1 MSSTCADARSAERSS
16 GLPQGAARAARDVRR
31 PPRVGPCR
39 ARVLGA
45 RRTDVVPPPRPSCA
59 RPPSDPATTRPI
71 YSRCGP
77 RTAGGT
83 TSPAPSSSARPA
95 QREPRGPPGLNRSSG
110 RTTIAGSSRRVLVA
124 LTLPAAW
131 LADNGRAGLRSTMTC
146 AVWRAARTR
155 GGFRCRSGVGHL
167 VFAFGMFS
175 VFRSLAVVLHSYLP
189 ARWPPPVRKGGGRAW
204 ARARQW
210 EGISSED
217 AAGAGQATRLGGR
230 CRPVGACRAEPSR
243 RGSR

>member
-1 MSSTCADARSAERSS
+1 MSSACADARSAERSS
-16 GLPQGAARAARDVRR
+16 GVPQGAARAARDVRR

-39 ARVLGA
+39 ARVLRA
-45 RRTDVVPPPRPSCA
+45 RRTDVCV
-59 RPPSDPATTRPI
+59 TTKAELRAI
-71 YSRCGP
+71 AKAIRRLRGLCIRGVA

-83 TSPAPSSSARPA
+83 TSPAPSSSAPPA

-155 GGFRCRSGVGHL
+155 GGFSCRSGVVHM

-175 VFRSLAVVLHSYLP
+175 VFRSVAVVLHSYLP
-189 ARWPPPVRKGGGRAW
+189 ARWPPPVPEGGGRAW
-204 ARARQW
+204 ARA
-210 EGISSED
+210 G
-217 AAGAGQATRLGGR
+217 
-230 CRPVGACRAEPSR
+230 
-243 RGSR
+243 

>member
-1 MSSTCADARSAERSS
+1 MLLENPEDRHLDHEGKSIGSIYRAATIGSHHVDVRTTSGQRGYVVTCADARSAERSS

-110 RTTIAGSSRRVLVA
+110 RTTVAGVLPQGPRGVD
-124 LTLPAAW
+124 PAQQPGW
-131 LADNGRAGLRSTMTC
+131 PITVELASAPR
-146 AVWRAARTR
+146 
-155 GGFRCRSGVGHL
+155 
-167 VFAFGMFS
+167 
-175 VFRSLAVVLHSYLP
+175 
-189 ARWPPPVRKGGGRAW
+189 
-204 ARARQW
+204 
-210 EGISSED
+210 
-217 AAGAGQATRLGGR
+217 
-230 CRPVGACRAEPSR
+230 
-243 RGSR
+243 